1 MQLTCTQKKDTAN
14 NKSIITWVLSSVG
27 GNNEYYSTGPTAIY
41 IKGTNVYYKDR
52 VNWEAKVFPAAKG
65 SESGTIEVS
74 HKDDGSIDPITVQLR
89 TIVYYGASSL
99 KVYTQNWELDTIAR
113 GVSILSAP
121 DTFGDIDGLPTVT
134 YANPMGNNIKTL
146 EMCIK
151 DSSGWSVIAPYRAV
165 NKTGTLSY
173 TFTNDDIEALRTMTA
188 GTWSCGGM
196 FFLKG
201 TTADGTEYTD
211 SRPFTFSLTE
221 NPDTKPTV
229 TMTIAPSNPNTFP
242 SALASTYVQG
252 KSGVKATITGEGKY
266 GGSISSYALSVGG
279 VNKTSSSNVV
289 SSETIKSSGNVTV
302 IGSAFDSR
310 GFMGTATQTIS
321 VLEYSKPL
329 VIPRSTDTA
338 IQCYRSDGNG
348 KRMGNSTSVWIKAKR
363 SYHSLNGNNKC
374 KLQWRRRLATDEWND
389 SSHTW
394 VDLIARTTT
403 NTDEYSGLVSGTF
416 ELSKAYSVQIRAID
430 DVGEY
435 DRKEFDVPTQDVA
448 LHLGAGGKNVSIGE
462 YCDYAEDY
470 TFRSSWKAFF
480 DNGIHG
486 SLYPEEASGD
496 LLEFALS
503 CQRGFVPFY
512 TTVDSTNL
520 PESGKYHYSI
530 GFVLTRKDGEGASRQ
545 TFVVLLENI
554 VGTIAINIYH
564 YESGGWQGWKYHT
577 PHN

>member
-1 MQLTCTQKKDTAN
+1 MQLTCTQTKDTAN
-14 NKSIITWVLSSVG
+14 NKSIITWVLSSIG

-41 IKGTNVYYKDR
+41 INGANVYYKDR

-65 SESGTIEVS
+65 SVSGTTEVA
-74 HKDDGSIDPITVQLR
+74 HTDDGSKTITIQLR
-89 TIVYYGASSL
+89 TIIYYGASSL

-121 DTFGDIDGLPTVT
+121 ATFSDIDGLPTVT

-173 TFTNDDIEALRTMTA
+173 TFTNDDIEALRTLTA

-229 TMTIAPSNPNTFP
+229 TMTIAPSNPDTFP

-266 GGSISSYALSVGG
+266 GGSISSYALAVGG
-279 VNKTSSSNVV
+279 VNKNSSSNVV
-289 SSETIKSSGNVTV
+289 TSEAIKSSGNVTV

-310 GFMGTATQTIS
+310 GFMGTASQTIS

-329 VIPRSTDTA
+329 VIPRGSDTA

-348 KRMGNSTSVWIKAKR
+348 KRVGNSTSVWIKAKR
-363 SYHSLNGNNKC
+363 SYHNLGGKNGC
-374 KLQWRRRLATDEWND
+374 TLEWRSRKSTE
-389 SSHTW
+389 TW
-394 VDLIARTTT
+394 DTTHKWSTLVANT
-403 NTDEYSGLVSGTF
+403 NTSTEEYNALVSGTF
-416 ELSKAYSVQIRAID
+416 DLTKSYAIQIRAID

-435 DRKEFDVPTQDVA
+435 DIKDFEIPTQDVA
-448 LHLGAGGKNVSIGE
+448 LHLGHGGKNVSIGE
-462 YCDYAEDY
+462 FCDYAEQY
-470 TFRSSWKAFF
+470 TFHSSWKAIF

-486 SLYPEEASGD
+486 SIYPEEASGD
-496 LLEFALS
+496 LLEYALS

-512 TTVDSTNL
+512 TNINTTNI
-520 PESGKYHYSI
+520 PTNGGYAYAV
-530 GFVLTRKDGEGASRQ
+530 GFVLTRKDGEGANRQ
-545 TFVVLLENI
+545 VSIFLMEPATGAF
-554 VGTIAINIYH
+554 AINNYH

>member
-74 HKDDGSIDPITVQLR
+74 HKDDGSVDPITVQLR

-121 DTFGDIDGLPTVT
+121 ATFSDVDGLPTVT

-173 TFTNDDIEALRTMTA
+173 TFTNDDIEALRTLTA

-211 SRPFTFSLTE
+211 SRPFTFSITE

-252 KSGVKATITGEGKY
+252 KSGVKATIKGEGKY
-266 GGSISSYALSVGG
+266 GGSISSYALAVGG
-279 VNKTSSSNVV
+279 INKNSSSNVV
-289 SSETIKSSGNVTV
+289 TSETIKSSGNNVSV

-310 GFMGTATQTIS
+310 GFMGTASQTIS
-321 VLEYSKPL
+321 VLGYSKPL
-329 VIPRSTDTA
+329 VIPRGSDTA
-338 IQCYRSDGNG
+338 IQCYRSDGSG
-348 KRMGNSTSVWIKAKR
+348 KKSGNSTSVWIKAKR
-363 SYHSLNGNNKC
+363 SYHNLGGKNGC
-374 KLQWRRRLATDEWND
+374 TLEWRRRKSTETWDNATHKW
-389 SSHTW
+389 TT
-394 VDLIARTTT
+394 LIAKTTT
-403 NTDEYSGLVSGTF
+403 STEEYNALVSGTF
-416 ELSKAYSVQIRAID
+416 DKDKSYVVQIRAID
-430 DVGEY
+430 DIGEY
-435 DRKEFDVPTQDVA
+435 DIKDIDVPTQDVA
-448 LHLGAGGKNVSIGE
+448 LHLGYGGKNVSIGE
-462 YCDYAEDY
+462 YCDRSEQY
-470 TFRSSWKAFF
+470 TFHSSWKAIFEE
-480 DNGIHG
+480 GMLGRILPESAHG
-486 SLYPEEASGD
+486 DIVEYAESCERGLSLF
-496 LLEFALS
+496 L
-503 CQRGFVPFY
+503 
-512 TTVDSTNL
+512 TVDDTTNL
-520 PESGKYHYSI
+520 PGASGAYEYSS
-530 GFVLTRKDGEGASRQ
+530 GFVLRRTATQATLVVINKYKGSLAIKSCFDGEWSGWYFINAS
-545 TFVVLLENI
+545 TTE
-554 VGTIAINIYH
+554 T
-564 YESGGWQGWKYHT
+564 
-577 PHN
+577 